1 MMGKICIHYDDEVP
15 RSMLHAVD
23 VGSAFERKQQDKH
36 SYEQISKCTNAYTLI
51 LTQFNTY
58 LGLIFLLLVVAAETH
73 TK

>member
-23 VGSAFERKQQDKH
+23 IGSAFERKQQDKH
-36 SYEQISKCTNAYTLI
+36 SDEQMTKFTRAYTLI
-51 LTQFNTY
+51 LAQFNTY
-58 LGLIFLLLVVAAETH
+58 LSLIFSLLVVAAETH